1 MIDTHFKSEQNQFLH
16 LDTDTETILSAPL
29 YILLDFSIIIK
40 IIIKPSNSQKQEKK
54 RLDRDKDQKRREI
67 LNTQS
72 PSFKCKKKVFTESPI
87 IYLMKQSKLPYILP
101 KIVSNLD
108 IQLYL
113 KQTTSPF
120 YILDLTH
127 SSWQVSL
134 FNFLYKVLPK

>member
-1 MIDTHFKSEQNQFLH
+1 MPDVISVCTYNLRFFGQGAMSHAGETSMARYFENNRGKALSVSTLGGMIGVM
-16 LDTDTETILSAPL
+16 ILPM
-29 YILLDFSIIIK
+29 F
-40 IIIKPSNSQKQEKK
+40 
-54 RLDRDKDQKRREI
+54 
-67 LNTQS
+67 
-72 PSFKCKKKVFTESPI
+72 I
-87 IYLMKQSKLPYILP
+87 IYLMKQSKLPYILQ